1 MICHITFED
10 ISGQHHRIPITVSPT
25 DLAKRWVVKV
35 MCNQHFKDKYIHSAF
50 INQSYKNIDKLQ
62 SRLINIVRDINL
74 EYDQQLP
81 LFEGTSLFNETIL
94 NELHRH
100 FEVFG
105 GRVFTI
111 DDRQANDGFESSES
125 LRKNFLLLNDL
136 IHTYEE
142 VLYNKDL
149 PIPNMSVLI
158 DYYRATEFEPIQ
170 EDDKLHL
177 TTQFMWGGVYLGYAT
192 LGKDWLNIA
201 LDNDIDVIK
210 RGMVK
215 PQIRMSAETWI
226 NFSQDDVKNY
236 TAQEFQQWYLQLP
249 EDVKQLVPIS
259 DLNKLSLGRYSIG
272 QVLIDEEYFLK
283 YYNNKSAWQS
293 HNHPIKGQWN
303 NEVFSTFI
311 TVTNIQFSG

>member
-10 ISGQHHRIPITVSPT
+10 ISGQHHCIPITISPT
-25 DLAKRWVVKV
+25 DLAKRWVIKV
-35 MCNQHFKDKYIHSAF
+35 MSNQHFKDKYLHSAF

-62 SRLINIVRDINL
+62 SRLINTVKDINL

-100 FEVFG
+100 FEVVG
-105 GRVFTI
+105 GRI
-111 DDRQANDGFESSES
+111 KEGLEPSES
-125 LRKNFLLLNDL
+125 LRKNFLLLNEL

-142 VLYNKDL
+142 VLHSKDL
-149 PIPNMSVLI
+149 PTSSMSVLI

-170 EDDKLHL
+170 ERDKLHL
-177 TTQFMWGGVYLGYAT
+177 TTQFMWGGVYLGYNT
-192 LGKDWLNIA
+192 LGKDWLNVA
-201 LDNDIDVIK
+201 HDNDIDVIK
-210 RGMVK
+210 RNMVK

-226 NFSQDDVKNY
+226 NFGQDDVEKY
-236 TAQEFQQWYLQLP
+236 TTYQFEQWYLQLS
-249 EDVKQLVPIS
+249 EDVKQLVPID

-283 YYNNKSAWQS
+283 YHNNKHDWESY
-293 HNHPIKGQWN
+293 NHPIKGQWN
-303 NEVFSTFI
+303 SEVFSTF
-311 TVTNIQFSG
+311 TKVTNIQFSG